1 MSKAA
6 VYIHGKGGSA
16 AEAEHYKSLFADLT
30 VIGFDYKSQTPWE
43 AESEFAAYFGELHG
57 KYEDITVIA
66 NSIGAYFA
74 MNALNGSDI
83 SKAYF
88 ISPVVDMKKLIEGM
102 MNAAGV
108 TADELREKSF
118 IETPFGETLSW
129 DYLCYAENH
138 QPKWNVPTYILYGEK
153 DELTSYET
161 ISAFS
166 ENTGT
171 ALTVMPEG
179 EHWFHTDEQ
188 MAFLDGWIKS
198 EISADADMK

>member
-1 MSKAA
+1 MMTISAA
-6 VYIHGKGGSA
+6 SLICSRINNYGLFRGTVFVPLIFLRRFGNVKSSSLYSRQGRQCCRGGTLSA
-16 AEAEHYKSLFADLT
+16 AEL
-30 VIGFDYKSQTPWE
+30 G
-43 AESEFAAYFGELHG
+43 
-57 KYEDITVIA
+57 
-66 NSIGAYFA
+66 
-74 MNALNGSDI
+74 
-83 SKAYF
+83 
-88 ISPVVDMKKLIEGM
+88 
-102 MNAAGV
+102 
-108 TADELREKSF
+108 EKSF

-166 ENTGT
+166 ENTGA